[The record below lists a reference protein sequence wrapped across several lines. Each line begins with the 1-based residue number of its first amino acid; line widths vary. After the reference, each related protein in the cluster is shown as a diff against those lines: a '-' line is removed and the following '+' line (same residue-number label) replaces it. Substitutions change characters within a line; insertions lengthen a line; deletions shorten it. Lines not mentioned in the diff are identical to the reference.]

1 MYFNDLF
8 RKQEMKYDL
17 RDKTLLEQSK
27 FSTKTDG
34 NRSFRYHGAKL
45 WIALPFEITNTDD
58 YGDFKSKLTAWC
70 HSINL
75 DKFEIFWFF
84 PACSL
89 SFICIVFVC
98 ICISNLYKSLL
109 IILRYIYVFLDLSLL
124 LLRSL
129 LFTTMLCFMS
139 CEFYI
144 YIKNDFNPVLSKSFH
159 HNALSYIIL
168 SCFHHILFIQQ
179 RRYNFNMATDFIL

>member
-8 RKQEMKYDL
+8 CNQEMKYDL

-27 FSTKTDG
+27 FSTRTDG

-45 WIALPFEITNTDD
+45 WIALPFEIKNTDD

-89 SFICIVFVC
+89 PFICIVFVC

-109 IILRYIYVFLDLSLL
+109 IILRYICLSGSEFTLTEVNTIYNNVMFYVLWILYIHKEWFYSGSLKIF
-124 LLRSL
+124 S
-129 LFTTMLCFMS
+129 S
-139 CEFYI
+139 
-144 YIKNDFNPVLSKSFH
+144 
-159 HNALSYIIL
+159 
-168 SCFHHILFIQQ
+168 
-179 RRYNFNMATDFIL
+179 